1 MFGVPFY
8 LEDAM
13 TATTFSMSTVDVS
26 AARLHSV
33 ELFDGLSGNEILEL
47 LSASEDLTFN
57 PGDTIFAAGD
67 TGRALYLL
75 LEGTV
80 EIDLDVAK
88 LGERVLAQLDSGSVF
103 GEMSFFH
110 PAPHAATAKCLTAAR
125 VMRLPR
131 AQFDALAKEYPHL
144 ALRVTTNA
152 AEILAARLHH
162 TDEWIADT
170 LTRQRE
176 HDIRENWR
184 KLRENLMTSFRP
196 PKPFIGLGTT
206 LS

>member
-1 MFGVPFY
+1 M
-8 LEDAM
+8 
-13 TATTFSMSTVDVS
+13 ATTFSMNTVDVS

-33 ELFDGLSGNEILEL
+33 ELFDGLAGNEILEL
-47 LSASEDLTFN
+47 LAASEDLAFN
-57 PGDTIFAAGD
+57 AGDTVFSAGD
-67 TGRALYLL
+67 TGSALYLL

-80 EIDLDVAK
+80 EIDLDVPK

-125 VMRLPR
+125 IMRLPR
-131 AQFDALAKEYPHL
+131 AQFDALSKEHPHIS
-144 ALRVTTNA
+144 LRVTTNA

-170 LTRQRE
+170 LTRHRE

-184 KLRENLMTSFRP
+184 KFREHLMPSFGH
-196 PKPFIGLGTT
+196 PKPFIGIGTT
-206 LS
+206 MS

>member
-1 MFGVPFY
+1 MS
-8 LEDAM
+8 
-13 TATTFSMSTVDVS
+13 TAVFSMNTVEVS

-33 ELFDGLSGNEILEL
+33 DLFAGLSGNEILEL
-47 LSASEDLTFN
+47 LGASDDLALTAGETVFQ
-57 PGDTIFAAGD
+57 AGD
-67 TGRALYLL
+67 ESRALYLL
-75 LEGTV
+75 LDGTV
-80 EIDLDVAK
+80 EIDLDVPK
-88 LGERVLAQLDSGSVF
+88 LGERILAQLESGCVF

-110 PAPHAATAKCLTAAR
+110 AAPHSATARCLTAAR
-125 VMRLPR
+125 IVRLPR
-131 AQFDALAKEYPHL
+131 AQFDALASENPHL

-206 LS
+206 LQ